1 MSLLWRKKKQ
11 TSDCLVQSLG
21 GVFYVVSVEDNFTQ
35 KVNILKTVNNSYL
48 LGFIFYKSDHE

>member
-1 MSLLWRKKKQ
+1 MEEKKKQ
-11 TSDCLVQSLG
+11 TTSDCLVQSLG

-35 KVNILKTVNNSYL
+35 KVNILKTVSNSYL